1 MMGVISK
8 VTLNTTFWTQL
19 AAGPAAVT
27 FNPTD
32 TIDYVIH
39 NATTQ
44 PPVNKGLIAMRDV
57 DKPMTLIA
65 GDYLFAK
72 GQGSLIL
79 DVS

>member
-8 VTLNTTFWTQL
+8 VALNTTFWTQL
-19 AAGPAAVT
+19 ASGPCAVT

-44 PPVNKGLIAMRDV
+44 PTVTKGLVALRDI
-57 DKPMTLIA
+57 DKSMSLIA
-65 GDYLFAK
+65 GDVLFAK
-72 GQGSLIL
+72 GNGSLIL